1 MCKRYSFDIDNDVK
15 TLRFENKSMEDIVEM
30 VLYNSWNIDDQFH
43 FFTQPGV
50 MNLTFPCTTTLG
62 KKKKLQEDV
71 IRPESVLILLLYGKA
86 RQRFSFF

>member
-1 MCKRYSFDIDNDVK
+1 MSVCKRYSFDIDNDVK
-15 TLRFENKSMEDIVEM
+15 TLRFENKSMEDIIEM

-62 KKKKLQEDV
+62 KKNKLQEDV
-71 IRPESVLILLLYGKA
+71 S
-86 RQRFSFF
+86 S